1 MVGNISKKGITG
13 KPGKDGYIPSIRFEY
28 ERDTGNLYYII
39 DEGILVDKD
48 YVDSKDLITKEFLNY
63 VISELQQ
70 TIASLSDK
78 SVVKHLVI
86 SLPASA
92 WSKDTDNR
100 YSQVVKIEGVTE
112 YSKIDLQPD
121 AEQLAIFHEKDI
133 AFVTE
138 NEGGLVVVY
147 CIGQKPT
154 NDYYIQAT
162 ITEVETNE

>member
-13 KPGKDGYIPSIRFEY
+13 KAGRDGYIPSISFEY

-39 DEGILVDKD
+39 DEGVLVDKE
-48 YVDSKDLITKEFLNY
+48 YVESKDLVTNEHLLY
-63 VISELQQ
+63 VISELQK
-70 TIASLSDK
+70 TIASLSAK
-78 SVVKHLVI
+78 SVVKYITI

-138 NEGGLVVVY
+138 NEGAHSVLSY
-147 CIGQKPT
+147 
-154 NDYYIQAT
+154 
-162 ITEVETNE
+162 